1 LEEEL
6 MVEQLLEGQRIAS
19 SATPKVGVRTEFG
32 ELERFK
38 AVRANEESAEPF
50 EIATLWAE
58 LSLGR
63 VRMREC
69 FFTNDTCFLAIE
81 AGTYTGRPER
91 RLVPRKLRVLERVLL
106 RGGQKSVAAELGLA
120 PSTVAIIAGGC
131 LRAMGVDSGA
141 SRAPLPL
148 WISLHAFHCNTAYR
162 EARLSRI
169 THGGR
174 TYSIIAVPRPEK
186 RLSQLVSPAEFA
198 VLGLLVEGMSHA
210 EMAVVRH
217 TSVRTI
223 ANQLASAFHKL
234 GVSGRSELLCQ
245 LVAEN
250 SPFPALPLA
259 RGAQSE
265 SQELTRPR
273 PVAEVVN
280 A

>member
-1 LEEEL
+1 
-6 MVEQLLEGQRIAS
+6 MTIRS
-19 SATPKVGVRTEFG
+19 EFG

-38 AVRANEESAEPF
+38 AVRANEDSAEPF
-50 EIATLWAE
+50 EIATLWTE

-63 VRMREC
+63 ARMRDC
-69 FFTNDTCFLAIE
+69 FFSDDTCYLAVE
-81 AGTYTGRPER
+81 ASATGRPER
-91 RLVPRKLRVLERVLL
+91 RLIPRKLRVLERVLL

-148 WISLHAFHCNTAYR
+148 WISLHAHHDNTVYR
-162 EARLSRI
+162 VARLSRI

-174 TYSIIAVPRPEK
+174 TYSIIAVPRPEQ
-186 RLSQLVSPAEFA
+186 RLSKLVSPAEYA
-198 VLGLLVEGMSHA
+198 VLRLLVEGMSHA
-210 EMAVVRH
+210 EMATLRH

-245 LVAEN
+245 LVAIS
-250 SPFPALPLA
+250 SPFPQLPV
-259 RGAQSE
+259 QHHSKSE
-265 SQELTRPR
+265 SHELVHPI
-273 PVAEVVN
+273 AEVVN